1 QINTNHAAVKA
12 RTIGA
17 RAHRYQSMAS
27 KKTITKPR
35 ALNSPRDHTTVIVIK
50 EPTQV
55 INHKS
60 NHQRPLRH
68 GCVTPSNMD
77 KANKNQATDN
87 ADQCMMRQT
96 VEHYLMMRRPPP
108 ETDLRTA
115 LWVGQQ
121 TAQPLND
128 RLVDALIAPVNAVYG
143 AYVQRATKRPT
154 APITGH
160 KCPNPCAAAQ

>member
-1 QINTNHAAVKA
+1 MPRQPPRSTLLPYTTLFRSNTNHAAVKA

-77 KANKNQATDN
+77 KANKNQASTGKGKLP
-87 ADQCMMRQT
+87 QT
-96 VEHYLMMRRPPP
+96 
-108 ETDLRTA
+108 LRKLTQKTA
-115 LWVGQQ
+115 ATTSTSTRIPRNGQ
-121 TAQPLND
+121 
-128 RLVDALIAPVNAVYG
+128 R
-143 AYVQRATKRPT
+143 
-154 APITGH
+154 
-160 KCPNPCAAAQ
+160 